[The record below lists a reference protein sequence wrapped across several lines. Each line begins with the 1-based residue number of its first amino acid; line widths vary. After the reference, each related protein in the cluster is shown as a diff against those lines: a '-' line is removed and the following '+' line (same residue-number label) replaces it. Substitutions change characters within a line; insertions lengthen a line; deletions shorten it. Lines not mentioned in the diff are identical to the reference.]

1 MVFTPPFLSVALI
14 LFIVRVSQPLLALP
28 GSFARSLAL
37 GLAAILLIGITFAEG
52 ESATTAL
59 AAEGLH
65 GSGLLTITADKKNE
79 QDGLTTLN

>member
-1 MVFTPPFLSVALI
+1 MVFTPPFLGIALI

-52 ESATTAL
+52 KNTMAAQ

-65 GSGLLTITADKKNE
+65 GFGLLTIATDKKNE
-79 QDGLTTLN
+79 QRGLIALN